1 MKYHITP
8 KQAKE
13 VTEEQFY
20 SFFSDIVPRKD
31 WANYHH
37 RKMDIGKMIDYLDE
51 VIISK
56 SVIDGMWNVAAFDK
70 HYEGKEFVDALWQA
84 MKDDIEAYI

>member
-20 SFFSDIVPRKD
+20 SFFNEIVPRKD
-31 WANYHH
+31 WANYHCK
-37 RKMDIGKMIDYLDE
+37 KMDIGKMIDYLDE
-51 VIISK
+51 VTISK
-56 SVIDGMWNVAAFDK
+56 SIVDGMWNLLIFDK
-70 HYEGKEFVDALWQA
+70 NYEGKDLVDTLWEA
-84 MKDDIEAYI
+84 MKDELTA